1 MPSRLAI
8 NLYRGFKWSHMLRFL
23 WSWGPRWACEPRI
36 GSFCCVPLAFIFPVL
51 CHFKLCQPE
60 GKKVL
65 LNVAV
70 LLLGLALFVYTSLSS
85 LNQMG
90 FLRNE
95 RIAEFI
101 WQVSLVSRVSNV
113 WHHLTSLMFG
123 KTLSRKRSQESE
135 RVRFTRL
142 GSRSKTLANLRMLFF
157 YIFLEFWTMPIWGHP
172 VLIHPY
178 WQMNTHEIMWHNPVI
193 DYLICWMAGWHPFK
207 LAYWAVV
214 LVSFAIPQASD
225 LVSSE

>member
-1 MPSRLAI
+1 MYDAHDNKETFTAILVLTLLGVCALFIVFGAVNYAYYGAQTQPVITLNLPRESPVSHFLPLAFALASLFNVPLFLLPAALQLEVYFTGAVDVWKI
-8 NLYRGFKWSHMLRFL
+8 NAMRAILICGCAVISLIGKDSIDAFIAL
-23 WSWGPRWACEPRI
+23 I

-101 WQVSLVSRVSNV
+101 
-113 WHHLTSLMFG
+113 
-123 KTLSRKRSQESE
+123 
-135 RVRFTRL
+135 
-142 GSRSKTLANLRMLFF
+142 
-157 YIFLEFWTMPIWGHP
+157 
-172 VLIHPY
+172 
-178 WQMNTHEIMWHNPVI
+178 
-193 DYLICWMAGWHPFK
+193 
-207 LAYWAVV
+207 
-214 LVSFAIPQASD
+214 
-225 LVSSE
+225 